1 MGTGKGTKLGTAVQ
15 VRV

>member
-1 MGTGKGTKLGTAVQ
+1 MGTGKGTKLGTEVQ